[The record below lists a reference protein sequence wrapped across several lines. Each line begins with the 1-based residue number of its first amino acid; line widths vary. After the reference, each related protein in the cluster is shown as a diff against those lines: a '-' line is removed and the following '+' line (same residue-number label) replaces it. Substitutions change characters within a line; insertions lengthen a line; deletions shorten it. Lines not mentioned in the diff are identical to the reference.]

1 MKKYFALI
9 CILIIAM
16 IGVGFYLFIFSD
28 PVEKEYNLIRILS
41 DGTLSPK
48 TNSIHKDGNIYTFS
62 NDFYGQIIVDTS
74 NIIIDGAGHT
84 LHGQYNG
91 TRTDAWVIGQ
101 GPEQNASAIPWTIGI
116 DLARE
121 ECSNLT
127 VKNLKI
133 KNFYIAMYLWTSNN
147 IIINNTFSESIVGI
161 LLSGDS
167 NTLIRNYISNNE
179 EGIFFGVNTPGND
192 PLNIIMNLNSFVEND
207 VQFSGCFCEESNTDE
222 AVHTWDNG
230 KQGNYW
236 SDYNGKD
243 ENNDG
248 IGDTPYIIDS
258 LNQDRYPLMEP
269 IANEK

>member
-1 MKKYFALI
+1 MKKSLALMGFLI
-9 CILIIAM
+9 IILI
-16 IGVGFYLFIFSD
+16 GVFSVLIISSN
-28 PVEKEYNLIRILS
+28 PEKDEYHIIRILP

-48 TNSIHKDGNIYTFS
+48 IDSIQKNGNIYTFS
-62 NDFYGQIIVDTS
+62 SDFYGQIIVDTS
-74 NIIIDGAGHT
+74 NIIIDGAGYT

-91 TRTDAWVIGQ
+91 TRTDTWVVGQ
-101 GPEQNASAIPWTIGI
+101 GSEQNTSAIPWTIGI
-116 DLARE
+116 DLARD

-127 VKNLKI
+127 VKDLKI

-147 IIINNTFSESIVGI
+147 SIMNNTFTDSIVGI

-192 PLNIIMNLNSFVEND
+192 PLNIILNLNSFVKND
-207 VQFSGCFCEESNTDE
+207 VQFSGCFCEESNIAE
-222 AVHTWDNG
+222 AIHTWDNG

-236 SDYNGKD
+236 SDYSGKD

-269 IANEK
+269 IVNEK